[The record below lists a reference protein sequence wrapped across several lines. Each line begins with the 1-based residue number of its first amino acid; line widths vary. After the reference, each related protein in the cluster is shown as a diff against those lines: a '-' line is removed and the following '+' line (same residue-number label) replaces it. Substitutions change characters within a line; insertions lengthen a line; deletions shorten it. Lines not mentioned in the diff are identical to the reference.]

1 MTINDDGD
9 DEDDTD
15 GGLCGGGNVV
25 DDVCFAETNGDRDD
39 SDED

>member
-15 GGLCGGGNVV
+15 GGLCGGGNV